1 MANSEAEVAHG
12 EVDAVA
18 EVVEAEVARQ
28 IKCVAG
34 FKGQMDAATSNALF
48 TIHQALNS
56 KQILEI
62 NQLTPNHSFPISLLD
77 LANLELIAANS

>member
-1 MANSEAEVAHG
+1 MAHE

-18 EVVEAEVARQ
+18 EVVEAEVARR

-34 FKGQMDAATSNALF
+34 FKSQMDVATSNALIS
-48 TIHQALNS
+48 IHQALNS
-56 KQILEI
+56 KQILAI
-62 NQLTPNHSFPISLLD
+62 NRLTPNHSFPISLLD